1 MKRFLTIVALLM
13 ISALA
18 FAQRTD
24 FCSVKADSKEY
35 QVFSYQDE
43 GGTPGYYLSLGAP
56 AGTCIYIGAN
66 AVEAQRTLNSLVH
79 LVDSPE
85 GTVQEFQARALAGG
99 KLGAFGTTRSV
110 VEKKSGAKHISF
122 PFGQT
127 ESSLSKKAATSIIA
141 SIKGTLK

>member
-1 MKRFLTIVALLM
+1 MKRILTVIAFLM

-24 FCSVKADSKEY
+24 YCSVKADSKDY

-43 GGTPGYYLSLGAP
+43 GGTTGYYLSLGAP
-56 AGTCIYIGAN
+56 AGTCIYIGSN

-85 GTVQEFQARALAGG
+85 GTVQEFQARALSGG

-110 VEKKSGAKHISF
+110 VEKKSGTKHISF
-122 PFGQT
+122 PYNQS
-127 ESSLSKKAATSIIA
+127 ESNLTKKTATSIIA
-141 SIKGTLK
+141 AVKGVLR